1 MPRPFDVST
10 DSPASVEQIHRAF
23 GDETYWQARITQF
36 GGGTTTLDHLTV
48 NPAGSVSVA
57 TSQDLRNDVLPG
69 PLAKVFRGDLKVVR
83 TESWHADGDGRVS
96 GEVTISASGVP
107 GSGAGSAVLAPLPTG
122 SRLSLSGTL
131 EVRIPLVGGR
141 IEKYIGDQIVVEIPE
156 LQRFT
161 SDWVAQHG

>member
-10 DSPASVEQIHRAF
+10 DSPYSVEQIHRAF
-23 GDETYWQARITQF
+23 GDESYWQARIAHF

-48 NPAGSVSVA
+48 DSAGSVSVA
-57 TSQDLRNDVLPG
+57 TSQGLRSDALPG
-69 PLAKVFRGDLKVVR
+69 PLAKVFRGGLSVVR
-83 TESWHADGDGRVS
+83 TERWHADGDGAVS
-96 GEVTISASGVP
+96 GEITISASGVP
-107 GSGAGSAVLAPLPTG
+107 GSGVGSAVLSPLPHG
-122 SRLSLSGTL
+122 SRLSLAGTL